1 MNASYSILINTS
13 HFTDIKAGQTDTM
26 RLLSFIY
33 FQRKDIIASTATT
46 FALIQQYLT
55 VGLGVLLVVGDNILN
70 FSVFLRKRLSS
81 NVCSAFF
88 AATAASIANIIV
100 LIYYIIPTIY
110 SAYNPAPENSHL
122 VYCKLRLY
130 IRNALLVISR
140 TYLTMACVSC
150 YAQSSR
156 KTANV

>member
-1 MNASYSILINTS
+1 MNASYSILTNTS

-33 FQRKDIIASTATT
+33 FQRKDIMASTATT
-46 FALIQQYLT
+46 FVLIQQYLT

-70 FSVFLRKRLSS
+70 FSIFLRKRLSS

-88 AATAASIANIIV
+88 AAAASIANIIV

-110 SAYNPAPENSHL
+110 SA
-122 VYCKLRLY
+122 
-130 IRNALLVISR
+130 
-140 TYLTMACVSC
+140 
-150 YAQSSR
+150 
-156 KTANV
+156 